1 MNCSKASQEKSA
13 EKTLKLPLYIK
24 ELRAPFLSASLLP
37 IILGG
42 VLVPGWEK
50 ADKLLLFGLIILC
63 GSLIHLASN
72 TMNDYFDF
80 KCGSDSPDTCK
91 TPFSGG
97 SGLMVEKLLA
107 PGEVLT
113 LSICLLT
120 VAALTGFIILY
131 LSPGTPLFIL
141 FFGAAGIFLGYA
153 YTAPPFNFVYRGL
166 GEFTI
171 FLAFGP
177 LTVCATHYILSG
189 TISIPPFLYSLAP
202 GIMTTAI
209 LWINQFPDY
218 ETDKRAKKKTLVVQI
233 GLSRS
238 RYIYFILIALTAIT
252 LVVNSLSGQL
262 PMKTLWALLFIL
274 PALAA
279 AIILHRHYLSPSKLI
294 PAMAS
299 TIGAHTV
306 LTLIM
311 IGVAAQ

>member
-1 MNCSKASQEKSA
+1 MNCSKPSQEKSPR
-13 EKTLKLPLYIK
+13 LPLYIK

-50 ADKLLLFGLIILC
+50 VDKLLLFGLIILC

-80 KCGSDSPDTCK
+80 KGGSDSPDTCK

-97 SGLMVEKLLA
+97 SGLIVEKLLA
-107 PGEVLT
+107 PREVLI

-120 VAALTGFIILY
+120 MAALIGFTIIY
-131 LSPGTPLFIL
+131 LSPGTTLFIL
-141 FFGAAGIFLGYA
+141 LFGAAGIFLGYA
-153 YTAPPFNFVYRGL
+153 YTAPPFRFVYRGL

-177 LTVCATHYILSG
+177 LTVCATYYILNG
-189 TISIPPFLYSLAP
+189 HISITPFLYSLAP

-218 ETDKRAKKKTLVVQI
+218 ETDKRAKKNTLVVQI
-233 GLSRS
+233 GLSHS
-238 RYIYFILIALTAIT
+238 RYIYFILIALAAAT
-252 LVVNSLSGQL
+252 LVVSSLYGPL
-262 PMKTLWALLFIL
+262 PMKILWALLFIL
-274 PALAA
+274 PALGA
-279 AIILHRHYLSPSKLI
+279 AIILHRHYRSPSRLI

-311 IGVAAQ
+311 IVVAAQ